1 MLRPMQGALAMFVA
15 LLAAPAA
22 PDVEA
27 RELFQDGQAKYDTH
41 DYDGAIEAFTAAF
54 ASAEQI
60 EDADVRDEALARLSF
75 NLARAHVSAYDIDHD
90 DEHLVLARRL
100 LADYRGHERELG
112 RDPDIDTD
120 VQRLE
125 AELAKRE
132 RARDEAKGASPS
144 ISPMAEK
151 RDRTRR
157 NAGISLLVLAA
168 PFGGVAVAGALVGV
182 AARNQF
188 ETVNT
193 GDARRDAQ
201 TRGRTGDALFGIGIG
216 LAVLSA
222 ATGATLLG
230 ISAKSK
236 RSQVTAR
243 ATFGGLV
250 IEGAF

>member
-1 MLRPMQGALAMFVA
+1 MLSALALFVT
-15 LLAAPAA
+15 LASAPAD

-54 ASAEQI
+54 ARAEQI
-60 EDADVRDEALARLSF
+60 EDAEVRDEALARLGF

-90 DEHLVLARRL
+90 DEHLALARRL
-100 LADYRGHERELG
+100 LADYRGYERGLG
-112 RDPDIDTD
+112 RDPDSDTD

-125 AELAKRE
+125 TELAKRE
-132 RARDEAKGASPS
+132 RARDEAATNSTSSTSSPEV
-144 ISPMAEK
+144 IK

-168 PFGGVAVAGALVGV
+168 PFGGITVAGAIMGT
-182 AARNQF
+182 AAKREF

-201 TRGRTGDALFGIGIG
+201 SRGRTGDVLFGVGIG

-236 RSQVTAR
+236 RAQITTR
-243 ATFGGLV
+243 ATFGGFV